1 MVSSI
6 GGARS
11 GGLSLYELYFRQL
24 EPLSDSL
31 QSGQAPAQGLP
42 QILDGMGFP
51 PHMVADHGATTGA
64 AGRALP
70 AGGDG
75 GNGTRLADLSSSRG
89 VMSPMALGTQRAMV
103 DEIRDLSVGELAQR
117 LQDPNFVRTLQT
129 LMADPRTGP
138 ALAADRGFME
148 RLGQALLQTQMAQ
161 DPGFRPQ
168 PGSRLAQAAGG
179 DMGVLSDP
187 EMAALVADLLRRRRE
202 NAGGGGARGSGGGGG
217 PAPAVGRAPPSGAA
231 RGAAGTAG
239 SSQAGAT
246 GPVAGIDPAVLRGN
260 GDPASGVSPEQL
272 RAIVPNLSAERAA
285 ELTPYL
291 NAAMD
296 EAGIDTV
303 QGQATF
309 IAQLAH
315 ESGGFRHWEELASG
329 AAYEGRADLGNTQPG
344 DGRRFKG
351 RGPLQLTGRDNYRR
365 AGQALGIDLEN
376 NPELAA
382 RMDVGFRVAAWY
394 FSTRGVT
401 EAANSGNFRR
411 ATQLINGGQNGA
423 ADRERYYA
431 QALQV
436 LGSGST
442 QVA

>member
-1 MVSSI
+1 MVASI

-24 EPLSDSL
+24 EPLSDPL

-42 QILDGMGFP
+42 QLLDGMGFP

-70 AGGDG
+70 MGGAG

-117 LQDPNFVRTLQT
+117 LRDPNFVRTLQT
-129 LMADPRTGP
+129 LMADPRSGP
-138 ALAADRGFME
+138 TLAADRGFME
-148 RLGQALLQTQMAQ
+148 RLGQALLKTQMAE

-202 NAGGGGARGSGGGGG
+202 NSGGGGPRGSAVGGG
-217 PAPAVGRAPPSGAA
+217 PAVPR
-231 RGAAGTAG
+231 AGTAG

-260 GDPASGVSPEQL
+260 GDPAKGVSPEQL

-285 ELTPYL
+285 GLTPYL

-315 ESGGFRHWEELASG
+315 ESGGFRHWEEIASG

-401 EAANSGNFRR
+401 EAANAGNFRR

-436 LGSGST
+436 LGSGSP
-442 QVA
+442 QRA